1 MKITKLLSSVFFAG
15 VVAFGATGCSNNEL
29 TVEEANK
36 KIDKAAEKT
45 QQKLKE
51 EFNKDMFHFD
61 LFLDLSYTMDMS
73 VSQGLITKDSET
85 GKVVSEELQTQTS
98 VMSASFGAEFYGN
111 FDSDYY
117 KNLDTKVAADNETA
131 LYGLVEGN
139 SSSKMTGVEN
149 KEEKDQFKVEFD
161 YRQNT
166 LRGVYNET
174 ETENFLLPED
184 LDTTVGTYFNAIL
197 DSLNTPKEEE
207 EKVEM
212 SVEEVLLSIAYYTND
227 EELIAK
233 VQYLVETYDFENLTT
248 ENVIDIFIYLTG
260 EDMFATPAMKAYLVE
275 SLNDIK
281 EINDDKLIEAS
292 KKSSKKYDYVIY
304 SLNYKELKK
313 YINAVVKVFKDNSES
328 LIGNEKIIVTTMLT
342 YIEEGLKALLP
353 ENVKLSVGL
362 GMKKDTIMAL
372 SLDFAIEGFA
382 QVNEQV
388 NPLNPSQYYHSSNT
402 INELS
407 FSLDVGYDFAK
418 EAYNVPTLD
427 AYFAQ

>member
-304 SLNYKELKK
+304 SINYKELKK

>member
-73 VSQGLITKDSET
+73 VSQGLITKDIET

-328 LIGNEKIIVTTMLT
+328 LTGNEKIIVTTMLT